1 MAQFTRRTLLTT
13 SLGALASAT
22 LAPRA
27 KGASPCDAATA
38 TATLV
43 PKGEPGTPLTVSGC
57 IFRPDGETP
66 AAGVILY
73 VYQTDITGLYSPNR
87 AAAATAASFGA
98 AGPRLRGYLKT
109 GADGRYS
116 FRTIRPAPY
125 PEGTI
130 PAHIHTQLWGKD
142 VPPQWNLDLL
152 FEDDPLVPAADRT
165 ASRAAGRFANVR
177 MPVAGPS
184 GVLEATLNLR
194 IKPKATRFEG
204 GIRHGL
210 DACGIGV

>member
-1 MAQFTRRTLLTT
+1 MAHLSRRTLLTT
-13 SLGALASAT
+13 SFGAFASA
-22 LAPRA
+22 AIASRMQ
-27 KGASPCDAATA
+27 GASPCDSATA

-43 PKGEPGTPLTVSGC
+43 PKGEPGIPLTVSGC

-66 AAGVILY
+66 ADGAILY
-73 VYQTDITGLYSPNR
+73 VYQTDITGLYAPDR
-87 AAAATAASFGA
+87 AGL
-98 AGPRLRGYLKT
+98 PRLRGFLKT
-109 GADGRYS
+109 GPDGRYS

-152 FEDDPLVPAADRT
+152 FDDDPLVREADRT
-165 ASRAAGRFANVR
+165 ASRAAGRFANVC

-210 DACGIGV
+210 DACGVVV

>member
-1 MAQFTRRTLLTT
+1 MAQLTRRTLLTT
-13 SLGALASAT
+13 SLGALAFTT
-22 LAPRA
+22 LASRA
-27 KGASPCDAATA
+27 RGASPCDSATA

-43 PKGEPGTPLTVSGC
+43 SKGEPGTPLLVSGC

-66 AAGVILY
+66 AEGAILY
-73 VYQTDITGLYSPNR
+73 VYQTDLTGLYSPNR
-87 AAAATAASFGA
+87 AG
-98 AGPRLRGYLKT
+98 GPRLRGYLKT

-184 GVLEATLNLR
+184 GVLEVTLNLR
-194 IKPKATRFEG
+194 VKPKATRFEG

-210 DACGIGV
+210 DACGVVV